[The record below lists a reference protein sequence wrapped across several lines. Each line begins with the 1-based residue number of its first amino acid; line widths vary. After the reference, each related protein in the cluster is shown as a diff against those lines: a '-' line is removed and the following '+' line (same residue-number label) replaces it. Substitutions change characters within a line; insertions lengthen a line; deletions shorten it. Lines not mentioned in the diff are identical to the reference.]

1 MSAIKS
7 RCPRCGASIEIPP
20 EARSIICTA
29 CGASY
34 LATYSEGSI
43 SLASIEESATT
54 GSFDS
59 AFAAG
64 AALLATLN
72 EEIDRLKAEV
82 ESVRSREQGV
92 PLEAGC
98 ALFGLFGLVI
108 VVLAVFVTVARSY
121 FGGWLFFL
129 VLGVIVALALS
140 RMRARLTSSGQLR
153 ALRERR
159 TELESGLAMME
170 AERERV
176 SGILERSAR
185 IQKADSA
192 RENGG

>member
-1 MSAIKS
+1 MSTIRS
-7 RCPRCGASIEIPP
+7 LCPRCGASIEIPP

-43 SLASIEESATT
+43 SLASIEESAA

-82 ESVRSREQGV
+82 ESLRSREQGV

-108 VVLAVFVTVARSY
+108 VVLAVFVTVARTY

-129 VLGVIVALALS
+129 VLGVIVALALR

-170 AERERV
+170 AESERV

-185 IQKADSA
+185 VQKADSA

>member
-1 MSAIKS
+1 MSAIRS
-7 RCPRCGASIEIPP
+7 RCPRCGNSIEIPP

-43 SLASIEESATT
+43 SLAPIEESAT

-64 AALLATLN
+64 AALLTTLN
-72 EEIDRLKAEV
+72 EEIDRLRAEV

-98 ALFGLFGLVI
+98 ALFGLFGLV
-108 VVLAVFVTVARSY
+108 
-121 FGGWLFFL
+121 
-129 VLGVIVALALS
+129 
-140 RMRARLTSSGQLR
+140 
-153 ALRERR
+153 
-159 TELESGLAMME
+159 
-170 AERERV
+170 
-176 SGILERSAR
+176 
-185 IQKADSA
+185 
-192 RENGG
+192 

>member
-1 MSAIKS
+1 MPKIRS

-43 SLASIEESATT
+43 SLASLEETATT

-59 AFAAG
+59 ALSAG
-64 AALLATLN
+64 VALLATLN
-72 EEIDRLKAEV
+72 EEIDRIKADV
-82 ESVRSREQGV
+82 ESLRSREQGV

-129 VLGVIVALALS
+129 VLGLIVAFALR
-140 RMRARLTSSGQLR
+140 RMRGRLTTPGQLR
-153 ALRERR
+153 ALRKRR

-170 AERERV
+170 AESVRV
-176 SGILERSAR
+176 TGILERSIR
-185 IQKADSA
+185 VQKADSA